1 MFVKPLAFF
10 RFLYPS
16 LIWKKEGSKKIWL
29 TFDDGPTPEVT
40 EFILSVLKSEKILAT
55 FFLVGQDILKNQL
68 IYQKIK
74 ADGHTIGNHT
84 NSHLNGWKTSSKKY
98 IQDIEKCQELMK
110 ENVLF
115 RPPYGKI
122 TSKQILNLK
131 KKYKLILWDILSYD
145 FKEKNPTKLK
155 HNILDNISDGSIV
168 VFHNN
173 KKSYEIL
180 KKTLRNIIIEL
191 KGMGYSFS
199 SSW

>member
-40 EFILSVLKSEKILAT
+40 EYILSVLKSEKILAT
-55 FFLVGQDILKNQL
+55 FFLIGKDILNNQQ

-84 NSHLNGWKTSSKKY
+84 NSHLNGWKTCSKKY

-115 RPPYGKI
+115 RPPYGKM
-122 TSKQILNLK
+122 TNKQILNLK

-155 HNILDNISDGSIV
+155 SNVLDNISDGSIV

-173 KKSYEIL
+173 TKSYKLL
-180 KKTLRNIIIEL
+180 KETLRDIIIEL

>member
-1 MFVKPLAFF
+1 MFVKPIAFF

-40 EFILSVLKSEKILAT
+40 EYILSVLKSEKILAT
-55 FFLVGQDILKNQL
+55 FFLIGQDILNNQQ

-84 NSHLNGWKTSSKKY
+84 NSHLNGWKTCSKKY
-98 IQDIEKCQELMK
+98 TQDIEKCQELMK

-115 RPPYGKI
+115 RPPYGKM
-122 TSKQILNLK
+122 TNKQIINLK

-155 HNILDNISDGSIV
+155 SNVLDNISDGSIV

-173 KKSYEIL
+173 TKSYKLL
-180 KKTLRNIIIEL
+180 KETLRDIIIEL

>member
-1 MFVKPLAFF
+1 MFVKPLTFF

-16 LIWKKEGSKKIWL
+16 LIWKKEEKKKIWL

-55 FFLVGQDILKNQL
+55 FFLVGQDILNNQL

-84 NSHLNGWKTSSKKY
+84 NSHLNGWKTSCKKY
-98 IQDIEKCQELMK
+98 IQDIEKCQELMQK
-110 ENVLF
+110 NVLF
-115 RPPYGKI
+115 RPPFGKI
-122 TSKQILNLK
+122 TSKQIFKLK

-145 FKEKNPTKLK
+145 FKEKNPIKLK
-155 HNILDNISDGSIV
+155 NNVLNNVADGSII

-173 KKSYEIL
+173 TKSYNLL
-180 KKTLRNIIIEL
+180 KETLRDIIIEL
-191 KGMGYSFS
+191 KAMGYSFS

>member
-1 MFVKPLAFF
+1 M
-10 RFLYPS
+10 
-16 LIWKKEGSKKIWL
+16 E
-29 TFDDGPTPEVT
+29 
-40 EFILSVLKSEKILAT
+40 
-55 FFLVGQDILKNQL
+55 
-68 IYQKIK
+68 
-74 ADGHTIGNHT
+74 
-84 NSHLNGWKTSSKKY
+84 
-98 IQDIEKCQELMK
+98 

-122 TSKQILNLK
+122 TSRQILSLK

-155 HNILDNISDGSIV
+155 HNILENISDGSIV

-180 KKTLRNIIIEL
+180 KKTLKNIIIEL

>member
-16 LIWKKEGSKKIWL
+16 LIWKKKGVKKIWL
-29 TFDDGPTPEVT
+29 TFDDGPTPKVT
-40 EFILSVLKSEKILAT
+40 EYILSVLKSEKILAT
-55 FFLVGQDILKNQL
+55 FFLVGQDILNNQR

-84 NSHLNGWKTSSKKY
+84 NSHLNGWKTCNKKY

-115 RPPYGKI
+115 RPPYGKM

-155 HNILDNISDGSIV
+155 SNVLDNISDGSIV

-173 KKSYEIL
+173 TKSYNLL
-180 KKTLRNIIIEL
+180 KETLRDIIIEL
-191 KGMGYSFS
+191 KKMGYSFS

>member
-1 MFVKPLAFF
+1 MFVKTIAFF

-16 LIWKKEGSKKIWL
+16 LIWKKKGVKKIWL

-40 EFILSVLKSEKILAT
+40 EYILSVLKSEKILAT
-55 FFLVGQDILKNQL
+55 FFLVGQDILNNQR

-84 NSHLNGWKTSSKKY
+84 NSHLNGWKTCSKKY

-115 RPPYGKI
+115 RPPYGKM

-155 HNILDNISDGSIV
+155 SNVLNNVSDGSIL

-173 KKSYEIL
+173 TKSYKLL
-180 KKTLRNIIIEL
+180 KETLRDIIVEL

>member
-1 MFVKPLAFF
+1 
-10 RFLYPS
+10 
-16 LIWKKEGSKKIWL
+16 
-29 TFDDGPTPEVT
+29 
-40 EFILSVLKSEKILAT
+40 
-55 FFLVGQDILKNQL
+55 
-68 IYQKIK
+68 
-74 ADGHTIGNHT
+74 
-84 NSHLNGWKTSSKKY
+84 
-98 IQDIEKCQELMK
+98 MK

-115 RPPYGKI
+115 RPPYGKM

-155 HNILDNISDGSIV
+155 SNVLKNVSDGSIV

-173 KKSYEIL
+173 TKSYKLL
-180 KKTLRNIIIEL
+180 KETLRDIIVEL

>member
-1 MFVKPLAFF
+1 LFVKPIAFF

-16 LIWKKEGSKKIWL
+16 LIWKKKGVKKIWL

-40 EFILSVLKSEKILAT
+40 EYILSVLKSEKILAT
-55 FFLVGQDILKNQL
+55 FFLVGQDILNNQR

-84 NSHLNGWKTSSKKY
+84 NSHLNGWKTCSKKY

-115 RPPYGKI
+115 RPPYGKM

-155 HNILDNISDGSIV
+155 SNVLDNISDGSIV

-173 KKSYEIL
+173 TKSYKLL
-180 KKTLRNIIIEL
+180 KETLRDIIVEL

>member
-16 LIWKKEGSKKIWL
+16 LIWKKVGSKKIWL

-55 FFLVGQDILKNQL
+55 FFLVGKDILKNQL

-115 RPPYGKI
+115 RPPYGKM

-155 HNILDNISDGSIV
+155 SNVLKNVSDGSIV

-173 KKSYEIL
+173 TKSYKLL
-180 KKTLRNIIIEL
+180 KETLRDIIIEL

>member
-1 MFVKPLAFF
+1 LFVKTIAFF

-16 LIWKKEGSKKIWL
+16 LVWKKKGVKKIWL

-40 EFILSVLKSEKILAT
+40 EYILSVLKSEKILAT
-55 FFLVGQDILKNQL
+55 FFLVGQDILNNQR

-84 NSHLNGWKTSSKKY
+84 NSHLNGWKTCSKKY

-110 ENVLF
+110 DNVLF
-115 RPPYGKI
+115 RPPYGKM

-155 HNILDNISDGSIV
+155 SNVLNNISDGSIV

-173 KKSYEIL
+173 TKSYKLL
-180 KKTLRNIIIEL
+180 KETLRDIIVEL